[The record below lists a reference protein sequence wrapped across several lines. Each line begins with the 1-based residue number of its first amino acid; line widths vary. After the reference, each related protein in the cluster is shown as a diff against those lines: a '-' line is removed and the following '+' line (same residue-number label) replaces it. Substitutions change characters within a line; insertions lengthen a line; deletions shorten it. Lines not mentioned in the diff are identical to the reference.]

1 MIFSDFK
8 LEGNL
13 PIYIQIKNYLSSL
26 INLGLLPNNSKLPST
41 RELSSILNV
50 SRNSV
55 IAAYDELKADGFIYS
70 LKGKGTFINSEKFIS
85 PSNWNIDWDKIENN
99 FSKTANELDIVKN
112 EIPWSSDLISF
123 KSISPDGD
131 LFDMEEFKKSF
142 MNRISIESHKLLN
155 YGYAQGYKPL
165 IDFLSE
171 YMKKKGS
178 FSTYKTSLITNGF
191 TEAFDIILST
201 FTNPGD
207 IIICENP
214 THNTSIKIMKSYGI
228 DIKGIDID
236 KNGLDFDMLE
246 KTLKMYN
253 KKIKFAYITP
263 SYHNP
268 TGNVMNPKNRLR
280 FYNLMKEYT
289 IPIIEDGFNEEL
301 LYSSSHIFPLS
312 SFDTSGNGI
321 IYIGSFSKIL
331 FPGMRI
337 GWIYANKKI
346 INKLISVKRCRNIHT
361 SFLDQGI
368 LFDYLNSGKFEKYI
382 KKIRKVY
389 GEKFNFAY
397 QCVQKYIDN
406 EYVLGDGGLHIF
418 IKLKNINSRELLDR
432 CYQKKV
438 IFMPGD
444 LFFTDD
450 SGYDTLRL
458 GLSRLSL
465 ENIDKGIKIIGETIE
480 EIKKE
485 NKYY

>member
-8 LEGNL
+8 IVKNI
-13 PIYIQIKNYLSSL
+13 PIYIQLKNYLSSL
-26 INLGLLPNNSKLPST
+26 INKGLLPNESKLPST
-41 RELSSILNV
+41 RELSKLLNV

-55 IAAYDELKADGFIYS
+55 IAAYDELKADGLIYS
-70 LKGKGTFINSEKFIS
+70 LNGKGTFVNSEKLIS
-85 PSNWNIDWDKIENN
+85 TSDWNINWDFIENK
-99 FSKTANELDIVKN
+99 FSKVANELDIVKN

-142 MNRISIESHKLLN
+142 MSRISVENHKLLN

-165 IDFLSE
+165 IEFLSD

-178 FSTYKTSLITNGF
+178 YSNFKTSLITNGF
-191 TEAFDIILST
+191 TEAFDIILSS

-214 THNTSIKIMKSYGI
+214 THNTSIKIMKAHGI
-228 DIKGIDID
+228 NIKGVDID
-236 KNGLDFDMLE
+236 KNGLNFDMLE
-246 KTLKMYN
+246 KTILNN
-253 KKIKFAYITP
+253 KDSIKFAYITP

-268 TGNVMNPKNRLR
+268 TGSVMPPESRLK
-280 FYNLMKEYT
+280 FYNIMKKYS

-312 SFDTSGNGI
+312 SFDTSGNGV

-337 GWIYANKKI
+337 GWIYADKKI

-397 QCVQKYIDN
+397 ECVKKYIKN
-406 EYVLGDGGLHIF
+406 EYILGDGGLHIF
-418 IKLKNINSRELLDR
+418 IKLKNINARNLLNI
-432 CYQKKV
+432 CYKKGV

-444 LFFTDD
+444 LFFTDCN
-450 SGYDTLRL
+450 GYDTLRL
-458 GLSRLSL
+458 GLSRLS
-465 ENIDKGIKIIGETIE
+465 IDDIEKGIKIIGETVDEIIE
-480 EIKKE
+480 E
-485 NKYY
+485 NNL

>member
-26 INLGLLPNNSKLPST
+26 INKGLLPNGSKLPST
-41 RELSSILNV
+41 RELSKILDV

-55 IAAYDELKADGFIYS
+55 IAAYDELKADGFLYS
-70 LKGKGTFINSEKFIS
+70 VNGKGTFVNSEKLIS
-85 PSNWNIDWDKIENN
+85 SSDWNIDWESLENSFF
-99 FSKTANELDIVKN
+99 FSLNELDIVKN
-112 EIPWSSDLISF
+112 E
-123 KSISPDGD
+123 
-131 LFDMEEFKKSF
+131 FKKSF
-142 MNRISIESHKLLN
+142 MSRISVESHKLLN

-165 IDFLSE
+165 IDFLGE

-178 FSTYKTSLITNGF
+178 FSKSKTTLVTNGF
-191 TEAFDIILST
+191 TEAFDLILSS
-201 FTNPGD
+201 FTKPGD
-207 IIICENP
+207 MILCENP
-214 THNTSIKIMKSYGI
+214 THNTSIKIMRAHGI
-228 DIKGIDID
+228 DIKGVDIGKD
-236 KNGLDFDMLE
+236 GLNFDMLE
-246 KTLKMYN
+246 NILEEN
-253 KKIKFAYITP
+253 GDSIKFAYLTP

-268 TGNVMNPKNRLR
+268 TGSVMPPESRLR
-280 FYNLMKEYT
+280 FYNLMKKYS

-312 SFDTSGNGI
+312 SFDTSGNGV

-337 GWIYANKKI
+337 GWIYADKKI
-346 INKLISVKRCRNIHT
+346 INRLLSVKRCRNIHT
-361 SFLDQGI
+361 SFLDQGV

-389 GEKFNFAY
+389 GEKFSVAHKY
-397 QCVQKYIDN
+397 VEKYIEN
-406 EYVLGDGGLHIF
+406 EYILGDGGLHIF
-418 IKLKNINSRELLDR
+418 IKLKGIDARELLDR
-432 CYQKKV
+432 CYNKKV

-444 LFFTDD
+444 IFFTDN

-465 ENIDKGIKIIGETIE
+465 EDIEKGIKIIGETIDE
-480 EIKKE
+480 MNEE
-485 NKYY
+485 NK

>member
-13 PIYIQIKNYLSSL
+13 PIYTQIKNYLSAL
-26 INLGLLPNNSKLPST
+26 INKGLLPNGSKLPST
-41 RELSSILNV
+41 RELSQILDV

-55 IAAYDELKADGFIYS
+55 IAAYDELKADGLLYS
-70 LKGKGTFINSEKFIS
+70 VNGKGTFVNSEKLIS
-85 PSNWNIDWDKIENN
+85 SSDWNINWDNIENN
-99 FSKTANELDIVKN
+99 FSKAANELDIVKN

-131 LFDMEEFKKSF
+131 LFDMDEFKKSF
-142 MNRISIESHKLLN
+142 MSRISVESHKLLN

-165 IDFLSE
+165 IDYLSE
-171 YMKKKGS
+171 YMRKKGS
-178 FSTYKTSLITNGF
+178 FSKSKTTLVTNGF
-191 TEAFDIILST
+191 TEAFDLILSS

-207 IIICENP
+207 MIICENP
-214 THNTSIKIMKSYGI
+214 THNTSIKIMKAHGI
-228 DIKGIDID
+228 DIKGISID
-236 KNGLDFDMLE
+236 KDGLNFDMLE
-246 KTLKMYN
+246 ETLVKYS
-253 KKIKFAYITP
+253 KSIKFAYLTP

-268 TGNVMNPKNRLR
+268 TGSVMPPESRLR
-280 FYNLMKEYT
+280 FYNLMKKYS

-312 SFDTSGNGI
+312 SFDTTGNGI

-337 GWIYANKKI
+337 GWIYADKKI
-346 INKLISVKRCRNIHT
+346 INRLISVKRCRNIHT

-368 LFDYLNSGKFEKYI
+368 LFDYLNSGKFERYI

-389 GEKFNFAY
+389 GEKFSFARD
-397 QCVQKYIDN
+397 CVEKYIDN
-406 EYVLGDGGLHIF
+406 DYILGDGGLHIF
-418 IKLKNINSRELLDR
+418 IKLKGINARELLDR
-432 CYQKKV
+432 CYNKKV

-465 ENIDKGIKIIGETIE
+465 EDIEKGIKIIGETVD
-480 EIKKE
+480 EISNE
-485 NKYY
+485 NK

>member
-26 INLGLLPNNSKLPST
+26 INKGLLPNGSKLPST
-41 RELSSILNV
+41 RELSKILAV

-55 IAAYDELKADGFIYS
+55 IAAYDELKADGFLYS
-70 LKGKGTFINSEKFIS
+70 VNGKGTFVNSEKLITS
-85 PSNWNIDWDKIENN
+85 SDWNIDWESLENS

-131 LFDMEEFKKSF
+131 LFDMDEFKKSF
-142 MNRISIESHKLLN
+142 MSRISVESHKLLN

-165 IDFLSE
+165 IDFLGD

-178 FSTYKTSLITNGF
+178 FSKSKTTLVTNGF
-191 TEAFDIILST
+191 TEAFDLILSS
-201 FTNPGD
+201 FTKPGD
-207 IIICENP
+207 MILCENP
-214 THNTSIKIMKSYGI
+214 THNTSIKIMRAHGINIQGI
-228 DIKGIDID
+228 DIGKD
-236 KNGLDFDMLE
+236 GLDFDMLE
-246 KTLKMYN
+246 NILEKHGN
-253 KKIKFAYITP
+253 SIKFAYLTP

-268 TGNVMNPKNRLR
+268 TGSVMPPESRLK
-280 FYNLMKEYT
+280 FYNLMKKYS

-312 SFDTSGNGI
+312 SFDTSGNGV

-337 GWIYANKKI
+337 GWIYADKKI
-346 INKLISVKRCRNIHT
+346 INRLISVKRCRNIHT
-361 SFLDQGI
+361 SFLDQGV

-389 GEKFNFAY
+389 GEKFSVARK
-397 QCVQKYIDN
+397 CVEKYIDN
-406 EYVLGDGGLHIF
+406 KYILGDGGLHIF
-418 IKLKNINSRELLDR
+418 IKLKGIDARELLDM
-432 CYQKKV
+432 CYNKKV

-444 LFFTDD
+444 IFFTDNN
-450 SGYDTLRL
+450 GYDTLRL

-465 ENIDKGIKIIGETIE
+465 EDIEKGIKIIGETIDE
-480 EIKKE
+480 MNEE
-485 NKYY
+485 NK

>member
-8 LEGNL
+8 IVKNI
-13 PIYIQIKNYLSSL
+13 PIYIQLKNYLSSL
-26 INLGLLPNNSKLPST
+26 INKGLLPNESKLPST
-41 RELSSILNV
+41 RELSRLLNV

-55 IAAYDELKADGFIYS
+55 IAAYDELKADGLIYS
-70 LKGKGTFINSEKFIS
+70 VSGKGTFVNSEKLIS
-85 PSNWNIDWDKIENN
+85 TSDWNINWDFIENN
-99 FSKTANELDIVKN
+99 FSKVANELDIVKN

-142 MNRISIESHKLLN
+142 MNRISVENHKLLN

-165 IDFLSE
+165 IEFLSE
-171 YMKKKGS
+171 YMRKKGS
-178 FSTYKTSLITNGF
+178 YSNFKTSLITNGF
-191 TEAFDIILST
+191 TEAFDLILSS

-207 IIICENP
+207 IVICENP
-214 THNTSIKIMKSYGI
+214 THNTSIKIMKAHGI
-228 DIKGIDID
+228 NIKGVDID
-236 KNGLDFDMLE
+236 KNGLNFDMLE
-246 KTLKMYN
+246 KTILNN
-253 KKIKFAYITP
+253 KNQIKFAYVTP

-268 TGNVMNPKNRLR
+268 TGSVMPPESRLK
-280 FYNLMKEYT
+280 FYNIMKKYS

-312 SFDTSGNGI
+312 SFDTSGNGV

-337 GWIYANKKI
+337 GWIYADKKI

-397 QCVQKYIDN
+397 ECVRKYIEN
-406 EYVLGDGGLHIF
+406 EYILGDGGLHFF
-418 IKLKNINSRELLDR
+418 IKLKNINARNLLNR
-432 CYQKKV
+432 CYKKGV

-444 LFFTDD
+444 LFFTDS

-458 GLSRLSL
+458 GLSRLS
-465 ENIDKGIKIIGETIE
+465 IDDIEKGIKIIGETVDEITE
-480 EIKKE
+480 E
-485 NKYY
+485 NNL

>member
-26 INLGLLPNNSKLPST
+26 INMGLLPNDSKLPST
-41 RELSSILNV
+41 RELSSILKV

-55 IAAYDELKADGFIYS
+55 IAAYDELKADGLLYS
-70 LKGKGTFINSEKFIS
+70 LKGKGSFINSEKLIS
-85 PSNWNIDWDKIENN
+85 TSDWNLDWDNIENN

-131 LFDMEEFKKSF
+131 LFDMNEFKKSF
-142 MNRISIESHKLLN
+142 MNRISVENHKLLN

-165 IDFLSE
+165 IDFLSD

-178 FSTYKTSLITNGF
+178 FSKYKTTLITNGF
-191 TEAFDIILST
+191 TEAFDIILSS

-214 THNTSIKIMKSYGI
+214 THNTSIKIMKAHGL
-228 DIKGIDID
+228 DIKGITIGKD
-236 KNGLDFDMLE
+236 GLDFDML
-246 KTLKMYN
+246 KNIVDKY
-253 KKIKFAYITP
+253 KSKIKFAYITP

-268 TGNVMNPKNRLR
+268 TGNVMDPKSRLQ
-280 FYNLMKEYT
+280 FYNIMKNYS

-301 LYSSSHIFPLS
+301 LYSSSHIFPIS
-312 SFDTSGNGI
+312 SFDTSGNGV

-331 FPGMRI
+331 FPGMRV
-337 GWIYANKKI
+337 GWVYADKKI
-346 INKLISVKRCRNIHT
+346 VNKLISVKRCKNIHT

-389 GEKFNFAY
+389 GDKFNFAY
-397 QCVQKYIDN
+397 TCVEKYIDN
-406 EYVLGDGGLHIF
+406 EYISGDGGLHIF
-418 IKLKNINSRELLDR
+418 IKLKGIDARELLDR
-432 CYQKKV
+432 CYKKKV

-444 LFFTDD
+444 LFFTD
-450 SGYDTLRL
+450 SNGYDTLRL

-465 ENIDKGIKIIGETIE
+465 ENIEKGIKIIGETIDE
-480 EIKKE
+480 MKKL
-485 NKYY
+485 